1 LPKTGI
7 ASTSAERLMCGA
19 QSFFN
24 LRTTRDEWEP
34 EDFVRPRYWVNRP
47 IRIGRRLE
55 LRAQMPGVTETMFHP
70 VKFCA
75 RAARLRSTARCAMGM
90 IALAMAILVAVGPAA
105 AQQVCL
111 TDTGLA
117 GVALGSAALAC
128 GTGSFANSS
137 AAGAATA
144 IGQNATATGN
154 STSVGANSGSFIG
167 TSDGTVSIG
176 NYVNNSLTLSGQYST
191 AIGTGV
197 ISGGGVN
204 TAAASP
210 GNYSVAIGGGDGVG
224 GVGAQSTGAQ
234 SIAIGLSSAAAGVA
248 STAIGSGAKATTD
261 NSVALGNAVTA
272 SGTNSFAAGNNSSAT
287 GASGVAIGDG
297 ATAGTGAN
305 AIAIGT
311 GAVST
316 GSVAI
321 GAASSAAFGNTA
333 IGDGAQ
339 ASAAAG
345 GTAFGNGSVASATN
359 TTAIGAGAVASG
371 TNSVAIGAG
380 SVASGANTVSVGS
393 AGNERRI
400 TNVAAG
406 INPTDAVN
414 VSQLAGITAG
424 FQGQIGN
431 LQNQVTDNLREARA
445 GIALAMAAGALQFDQ
460 RPGKLSV
467 AGSYGNFKGSSGL
480 AVGIGYAATDRWRVN
495 AAFSGSPDL
504 NAYGG
509 VVSSS
514 FTLN

>member
-1 LPKTGI
+1 MLGI
-7 ASTSAERLMCGA
+7 
-19 QSFFN
+19 
-24 LRTTRDEWEP
+24 
-34 EDFVRPRYWVNRP
+34 
-47 IRIGRRLE
+47 
-55 LRAQMPGVTETMFHP
+55 TETIFHLI
-70 VKFCA
+70 KSCG
-75 RAARLRSTARCAMGM
+75 RAAQLPSTARYALGM
-90 IALAMAILVAVGPAA
+90 MALAMAVSAAVGPASA
-105 AQQVCL
+105 DNCV
-111 TDTGLA
+111 TNA
-117 GVALGSAALAC
+117 GPSTAHFLGDFAC
-128 GTGSFANSS
+128 GDNAVASGTPTDI
-137 AAGAATA
+137 AA
-144 IGQNATATGN
+144 
-154 STSVGANSGSFIG
+154 
-167 TSDGTVSIG
+167 
-176 NYVNNSLTLSGQYST
+176 
-191 AIGTGV
+191 AIGTGATAGPASTAV
-197 ISGGGVN
+197 GNFAGKPIASAGNTSIGALANFTTDASGQYTTAIGAGTFTVTPGGVV
-204 TAAASP
+204 TAPIAGGS
-210 GNYSVAIGGGDGVG
+210 YSVAIGGGDGVAGMGARSG
-224 GVGAQSTGAQ
+224 GDK
-234 SIAIGLSSAAAGVA
+234 SIAIGLSSAAAGVS
-248 STAIGSGAKATTD
+248 STAIGAGASATTN

-297 ATAGTGAN
+297 ATAGIGAN

-321 GAASSAAFGNTA
+321 GAGSSAGFGNTA

-345 GTAFGNGSVASATN
+345 SSAFGNGAVASATNSTAIGTGAVASGANSVAIGNGSVASA
-359 TTAIGAGAVASG
+359 
-371 TNSVAIGAG
+371 
-380 SVASGANTVSVGS
+380 ANTVSVGS
-393 AGNERRI
+393 VGGERRI

-414 VSQLAGITAG
+414 VSQLAGITGG
-424 FQGQIGN
+424 FQGQISN
-431 LQNQVTDNLREARA
+431 LQSQVTDNLREARA

-495 AAFSGSPDL
+495 ATFSGSPDQ